1 MPCAGPRAVQPHGI
15 LVPSPK
21 RVPARVHQ
29 AGGSAG
35 ERSDDGKEPFS
46 LFHGSSAV
54 SVRAVCLVVTGMAL
68 AACAAVP
75 PAPPLSSSTPAVTFS
90 QIDFGPRAAM
100 ASELWTAVN
109 RVASAHSLEG
119 TPFQEGGNFFTATW
133 CPSAA
138 LERCSRGF
146 VADSGMTLQFRAAR
160 YTQHPLQAVGLS
172 LDVTNLPGDKDAWG
186 AAATFGDGDAV
197 ITDSFAVELLRKAA
211 RDQFPARTE
220 GPLPPEDSFRVGDAL
235 AYEVALGNTGVS
247 SSGVIRPV
255 TTVRVTSDISAVE
268 QVKAFTGSDLAMTTR
283 MKDRLALMRAEVV
296 STLDRHEAQVCTV
309 GAQGAV
315 PPPCP
320 RRDMTPEEESA
331 AKTVATAYFDQQGA
345 LLEREHVGIF
355 STIDELFP
363 WATAIRQ
370 VGPVP
375 LGGCA
380 GLDAGASGVRSPA
393 AVNRGAGTPVPGR
406 RAGPQEATARHTG
419 RPRRASAARRG
430 PPGAGA
436 SRR

>member
-283 MKDRLALMRAEVV
+283 MKDRLALLRAEVM

-363 WATAIRQ
+363 WATAIR
-370 VGPVP
+370 
-375 LGGCA
+375 
-380 GLDAGASGVRSPA
+380 
-393 AVNRGAGTPVPGR
+393 
-406 RAGPQEATARHTG
+406 
-419 RPRRASAARRG
+419 
-430 PPGAGA
+430 
-436 SRR
+436 